1 MKRLLFLSLL
11 LLALTPR
18 LQADNHW
25 SLSFDPNDQGQA
37 NSTVVYAKLN
47 LGQLP
52 NEPDWTAYEVAA
64 FIGEEVRAV
73 VAAGRHANPSVASFV
88 DNNYFALNVK
98 GNFDQQGTSDNG
110 KPITFKMWNTNTGIE
125 YNLTCAQSITFGS
138 NETTYGS
145 SSDLIELSAVE
156 VTALSFSNSTYTMN
170 VGEKLDLAAQLE
182 LSPQGAT
189 QPNNL
194 TWDYEQTYFTMTP
207 DGVFEALAPT
217 PQSTMVTVQ
226 AGNVSY
232 NCYVRILQ
240 PATSVSLSQTAIEVT
255 RDEYISDILTKI
267 VSLQPQGATDEVLWE
282 SADET
287 IVQPL
292 QGGYVWLAAAVGQTT
307 MKAYAAYRTE
317 DGMLVKRE
325 GVAPATLTVTV
336 VAPVIPVSGITLN
349 FTDVEC
355 AVGDDLMSVMPQL
368 YTVVS
373 ESGETPSNT
382 SVKYS
387 QPEGVTPG
395 VIQVSA
401 DGATVSVVGK
411 GSTVLRITSVAN
423 AQAYADINITVYN
436 PAKDVT
442 LPNSGIT
449 VTYNGNALDI
459 TSQVNGAM
467 NFTPADHDPF
477 TRGEMTVSLTD
488 NQQIANVTMGYD
500 NSQNW
505 SLQQFVV
512 NAAGTATIQVWFRYP
527 NYLQNSLSK
536 EAMTYTEVTRT
547 MPLLVKQGLTGFDF
561 SFNVPQPLKV
571 GQTVTLAVTPQP
583 QGVEFDAQSLVA
595 SFISYDL
602 PEGWEFIEVLGK
614 TVANGSVEF
623 TLRPKMPFT
632 GGLNLTYEGA
642 EVLPNAPR
650 VSANYAAW
658 LSEGWQWRT
667 YPVMKGVAVDE
678 LFPNH
683 EADEVRSQ
691 QALMAYDANAGY
703 FGELYEQGLSGNTAY
718 KMKGSKAISLADANP
733 IYGAQYP
740 NNDWAV
746 SQRLLKS
753 WTWLA
758 YPYFNSY
765 PLSALTCLNPQEGD
779 RIVSRANG
787 FANYDGTKWVGSLT
801 ALSPEE
807 AYLYYN
813 NSGVVREMTWTAETE
828 LYSQHVDVAQ
838 VGPAGSRRYAS
849 PLLQGWNYEPKSY
862 RDNMSVV
869 ARLDGFA
876 DLTHYTIGA
885 YVDGECRGEGVA
897 IDGRLYITVHANS
910 GEQVSFRLRNTQT
923 AEVQVI
929 DQVVAVQATLGTL
942 QQPLVLTI
950 SGSESQGISTVAS
963 DTATETTEATFD
975 LNGRRVSQAAKGV
988 VIRRTAD
995 GKVSKHI
1002 LNAER

>member
-11 LLALTPR
+11 LQALTPR

-64 FIGEEVRAV
+64 FIGDEVRAV
-73 VAAGRHANPSVASFV
+73 VEAGRHANPSVATFV

-125 YNLTCAQSITFGS
+125 YNLTCAQAIAFGS

-255 RDEYISDILTKI
+255 RDEYINDILTKI

-307 MKAYAAYRTE
+307 MKAYAAYRTD

-349 FTDVEC
+349 FTDIEC

-387 QPEGVTPG
+387 LPEGVTPG

-411 GSTVLRITSVAN
+411 GSSVLRITSVAN
-423 AQAYADINITVYN
+423 AQAYADINITVHN

-459 TSQVNGAM
+459 TNQVSAAM
-467 NFTPADHDPF
+467 TFIPADHDPF

-488 NQQIANVTMGYD
+488 NPEIANVTMGYD
-500 NSQNW
+500 NGQNW
-505 SLQQFVV
+505 GVQQFMV
-512 NAAGTATIQVWFRYP
+512 NAAGRATIQVWFHYP
-527 NYLQNSLSK
+527 NYLANSIGK
-536 EAMTYTEVTRT
+536 EMTYTEVTRT
-547 MPLLVKQGLTGFDF
+547 MPLVVKQGLSGFTYNFD
-561 SFNVPQPLKV
+561 VPQPMKV
-571 GQTVTLAVTPQP
+571 GQTVTLTVTPQP
-583 QGVEFDAQSLVA
+583 AGVEFNANDINVSFTSNSL
-595 SFISYDL
+595 
-602 PEGWEFIEVLGK
+602 PQGWEFMDVLGK
-614 TVANGSVEF
+614 STVNGSVEF
-623 TLRPKMPFT
+623 TLRPRMPFDGT
-632 GGLNLTYEGA
+632 MSLTYNGSNA
-642 EVLPNAPR
+642 LPDEPSL
-650 VSANYAAW
+650 SANYATW

-667 YPVMKGVAVDE
+667 YPVMKGVSFDQ

-691 QALMAYDANAGY
+691 QTLMAYDANAGY
-703 FGELYEQGLSGNTAY
+703 FGELYEQGMQGFTAY
-718 KMKGSKAISLADANP
+718 KMKGNKAISLADADVL
-733 IYGAQYP
+733 YGAQYP
-740 NNDWAV
+740 SNGWTV
-746 SQRLLKS
+746 SQRLLMS

-765 PLSALTCLNPQEGD
+765 HISTLTCLNPQAGD

-787 FANYDGTKWVGSLT
+787 FAAYDGTKWEGSLT
-801 ALSPEE
+801 TLSPEE

-813 NSGVVREMTWTAETE
+813 NSGQVRQVNWTSEE
-828 LYSQHVDVAQ
+828 DLYPQHVNVAQ

-910 GEQVSFRLRNTQT
+910 GEQVNFRLRNTQT

-963 DTATETTEATFD
+963 DAATETTEATFD